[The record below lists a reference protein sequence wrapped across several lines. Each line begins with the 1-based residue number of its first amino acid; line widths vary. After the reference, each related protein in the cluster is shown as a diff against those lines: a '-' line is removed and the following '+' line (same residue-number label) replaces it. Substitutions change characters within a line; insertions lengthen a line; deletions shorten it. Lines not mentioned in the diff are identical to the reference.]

1 VELRPE
7 LASLLEACR
16 SEAKRWGASS
26 LDVLLLASAVA
37 VRWPQEFATQFGEQG
52 RGRLEARLSGG
63 TRVGDEAAVLRT
75 LEEANGPN
83 PIDALVLQLH
93 RRLLPELEE
102 QDSSPPQAGAEASDA
117 NAFALPQRTAR
128 FLELVVPDAGVQGR
142 EDVVDDI
149 LAVAGRR
156 EPSTPLLVGRTGSG
170 KTAVL
175 RALAARLSEPS
186 YDGPLAGYPIVRIR
200 SEAVLSDQRGATL
213 RRILDDLDGTALL
226 AVDDLD
232 VLARL
237 GSLQVDGDTLGVIRG
252 AVGHPALRL
261 VCLIDADYESRLA
274 LLDEELSDE
283 LVRIDIPEP
292 SAPSVLAIA
301 NATAVRLALE
311 HRVTLS
317 SDVVALAVTP
327 ASSADRRRHPG
338 LALGRLDSACA
349 RAALRRDRT
358 VTIADLQLA
367 RTPDIAPPDPQ
378 AITERLVLRVMGQSA
393 AISRVAGRLAL
404 TRARLDL
411 RPERPDGVFLFVGPT
426 GVGKTELAKAIC
438 LEMYGE
444 DDRLVRLDMSE
455 YVHDWSVSRLIGPQ
469 PGYVGSTEP
478 DSWLTT
484 RIAKCP
490 DTVVLFDE
498 IEKAHPVVWNT
509 LLQVFDAGRLS
520 DSRGTVAD
528 FSSTVIIMTS
538 NLGAGAF
545 KGPSLG
551 FGTTTT
557 SGLDDERVIL
567 AVKQAMAP
575 ELINRLDDI
584 VVFHPLTRA
593 DIRGIARKEVVL
605 VLDRMSARGY
615 TVSVDDDVIDHIAEV
630 GYDAAYGAR
639 HLQRNIERL
648 LLEPLTRAN
657 GLNLVARLDGTEI
670 RWS

>member
-7 LASLLEACR
+7 LASLLEASR

-52 RGRLEARLSGG
+52 RGLLEARLSAG
-63 TRVGDEAAVLRT
+63 TRVGDEAAVMRT
-75 LEEANGPN
+75 LEGANGPH
-83 PIDALVLQLH
+83 PIDTLVLQLH
-93 RRLLPELEE
+93 QRLLPALEE
-102 QDSSPPQAGAEASDA
+102 AESSTADVGSEASDVKG
-117 NAFALPQRTAR
+117 FVLPQHSAR
-128 FLELVVPDAGVQGR
+128 FLEIVVPDAGVQGR
-142 EDVVDDI
+142 EGIVDDI

-156 EPSTPLLVGRTGSG
+156 EPGTPLLVGRSGCG
-170 KTAVL
+170 KTAIL
-175 RALAARLSEPS
+175 RALATRLSDPS
-186 YDGPLAGYPIVRIR
+186 YDGPLAGYSIVRVR
-200 SEAVLSDQRGATL
+200 AEAVLGDQRGGTL
-213 RRILDDLDGTALL
+213 RRILGDLDGEVLL
-226 AVDDLD
+226 AIDDLD

-237 GSLQVDGDTLGVIRG
+237 GSMQVDGDTLAVIRG
-252 AVGHPALRL
+252 AVGQRELRL
-261 VCLIDADYESRLA
+261 ICVIDAEYESRLE

-283 LVRIDIPEP
+283 LVRIDVPEP
-292 SAPSVLAIA
+292 SAPATLAIA
-301 NATAVRLALE
+301 SASAVRLALE
-311 HRVTLS
+311 HRVTLGG
-317 SDVVALAVTP
+317 DVVSLAVTP

-338 LALGRLDSACA
+338 LALGRLDGACA
-349 RAALRRDRT
+349 RAALRQDRV
-358 VTIADLQLA
+358 VTTEDLQLR
-367 RTPDIAPPDPQ
+367 RTPDIAPPNPQ
-378 AITERLVLRVMGQSA
+378 AITERLTLRVMGQTA
-393 AISRVAGRLAL
+393 AISRIAGRLAL
-404 TRARLDL
+404 TRAKLDL
-411 RPERPDGVFLFVGPT
+411 RPQRPDGVFLFVGPT

-438 LEMYGE
+438 IEMYGE

-455 YVHDWSVSRLIGPQ
+455 YVHDWSISRLIGPQ

-498 IEKAHPVVWNT
+498 IEKAHPAVWNT
-509 LLQVFDAGRLS
+509 LLQIFDAGRLS

-538 NLGAGAF
+538 NLGADAF
-545 KGPSLG
+545 KGSSLG
-551 FGTTTT
+551 FGTAST
-557 SGLDDERVIL
+557 SALDDDRVKL

-593 DIRGIARKEVVL
+593 DILGIARKEVIAVIDL
-605 VLDRMSARGY
+605 LSARGY
-615 TVSVDDDVIDHIAEV
+615 AVSVDDDVVEHVAEI
-630 GYDAAYGAR
+630 GYDPAYGAR

-648 LLEPLTRAN
+648 LLEPLSRAS
-657 GLNLVARLDGTEI
+657 GRNLVARLDGTDI